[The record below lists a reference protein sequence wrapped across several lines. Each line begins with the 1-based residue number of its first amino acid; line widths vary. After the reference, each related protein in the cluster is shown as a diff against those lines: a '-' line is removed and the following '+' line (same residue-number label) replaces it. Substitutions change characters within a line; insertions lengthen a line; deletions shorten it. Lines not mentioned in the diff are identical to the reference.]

1 MAQHT
6 TPLRLTSGLWAAFF
20 AELVTTQPLFAGD
33 SEVQQLLHIFKLLGT
48 PNEQVWPG
56 VSKLPNWHEYPQ
68 WNPSKV
74 SDLVHGLDADA
85 VLNDVNKELY

>member
-1 MAQHT
+1 MFGS
-6 TPLRLTSGLWAAFF
+6 R
-20 AELVTTQPLFAGD
+20 
-33 SEVQQLLHIFKLLGT
+33 LLGT

-85 VLNDVNKELY
+85 LDLLEVCTMLLLLVALLDYFLLLQNRCTMLGVNCIMNVKWKKGVIN